1 MILSGEVNISMK
13 LERTPG
19 VYKQNNNF
27 EYDLK
32 FGQMK
37 EKELADILENQK
49 IEVKTDCKWKKTG
62 NVAVEYKSRGKP
74 SGISTTKAE
83 YWAFI
88 LDANGYA
95 EGILIVPIAKLL
107 IIAKYHYQL
116 GHITNGGENSDMVLV
131 PITDLVK

>member
-1 MILSGEVNISMK
+1 M
-13 LERTPG
+13 
-19 VYKQNNNF
+19 YKQNNNF

-62 NVAVEYKSRGKP
+62 NLAIEYKSRGKP
-74 SGISTTKAE
+74 SGIATTKAE

-88 LDANGYA
+88 LDANGLT
-95 EGILIVPIAKLL
+95 EGILIVPIAKLVVVAKHHYVQGN
-107 IIAKYHYQL
+107 II
-116 GHITNGGENSDMVLV
+116 NGGENSDMVLV
-131 PITDLVK
+131 PIADLVK

>member
-1 MILSGEVNISMK
+1 M
-13 LERTPG
+13 
-19 VYKQNNNF
+19 YKQNNNF

-37 EKELADILENQK
+37 EKELGKILDDK
-49 IEVKTDCKWKKTG
+49 PIEVKTDCKWKKTG
-62 NVAVEYKSRGKP
+62 NLAIEFKSRGKP

-88 LDANGYA
+88 LDANGFT
-95 EGILIVPIAKLL
+95 EGVIIVPIEKLL
-107 IIAKYHYQL
+107 IIAKYHYQK
-116 GHITNGGENSDMVLV
+116 GNIVNGGENSDMVLV

>member
-1 MILSGEVNISMK
+1 
-13 LERTPG
+13 

-62 NVAVEYKSRGKP
+62 NLAIEYKSRGKP

-88 LDANGYA
+88 LDSNGYA

-107 IIAKYHYQL
+107 IISKYHYQL
-116 GHITNGGENSDMVLV
+116 GNIINGGENSDMVLV
-131 PITDLVK
+131 PIADLVK